1 MHHPHTHNPYLEAM
15 PEKINCGLSSA
26 FHNHT
31 VGFYL
36 DSVSGI
42 KEPPCRASV
51 QSEILPCDVPKWD
64 RKNIC
69 KKYILVSTLP
79 TAKAKSQIFHDV
91 ISQRSWFSGQNLTS
105 SVLKKL
111 QWSCT
116 GESGLLCVTCYN
128 LL

>member
-1 MHHPHTHNPYLEAM
+1 VV
-15 PEKINCGLSSA
+15 
-26 FHNHT
+26 FHLHSRSE
-31 VGFYL
+31 VE
-36 DSVSGI
+36 DPSCQV
-42 KEPPCRASV
+42 SV
-51 QSEILPCDVPKWD
+51 QREILPCDVPKWD

-111 QWSCT
+111 QSRCL
-116 GESGLLCVTCYN
+116 GDPGI
-128 LL
+128 